1 MLDMLAHRVYRHLF
15 LAQVIALVGTGL
27 TTVALALLAHDLAAG
42 QAGVVLG
49 TALAIKMVAYVGIAP
64 LVGAYAARLPR
75 RWLLVGLDLLR
86 AAVVCA
92 LPFVT
97 EVWQVY
103 GLIFL
108 LNAGSAGF
116 TPVFQATIPDILEDE
131 GQYTRALSL
140 SRLAY
145 DLENLLSPL
154 AAAALLM
161 VIGFDVLFALNALAF
176 LLSAAL
182 VVSVTL
188 PSPRPVAHAPGVWRR
203 VTRGM
208 RLYLKTPRLRG
219 LLALNLAVAAAGAMQ
234 IVNTVVIVR
243 SVLGLGEREVALAF
257 AAAGGGSMLV
267 ALLLPRVLDRVSE
280 RPVMLLGGV
289 LMTLSLYL
297 GVFGPGVAGLI
308 GLWLLLG
315 AGASLVMTPTGRLL
329 KRSCQPEDRPAL
341 FAAQFSLSHSCWL
354 VTYPL
359 AGWMGFNLGL
369 AGTFVLLGTMAL
381 AATGLAAL
389 VWRDPD
395 PMVLEHEHI
404 SMTHTPLH
412 YQDEPPCTS
421 TMSTPCTRP
430 GGRPPGARRAS
441 QVNGE
446 AAFLAARR
454 PCGCGPALWP
464 DKGARRFSAGTRP
477 ECWHRSGS
485 KPRCW
490 R

>member
-1 MLDMLAHRVYRHLF
+1 MLDVLAHRVYRHLF

-103 GLIFL
+103 VLIFL

-154 AAAALLM
+154 TAAALLVVM
-161 VIGFDVLFALNALAF
+161 GFDVLFLLNALAF

-188 PSPRPVAHAPGVWRR
+188 PSPRPVADAPGVWRR
-203 VTRGM
+203 VSHGM
-208 RLYLKTPRLRG
+208 RIYLETPRLRG
-219 LLALNLAVAAAGAMQ
+219 LLALNLAVAASGAMQ
-234 IVNTVVIVR
+234 IVNTVVVVR
-243 SVLGLGEREVALAF
+243 SALGLGEREVALAF

-267 ALLLPRVLDRVSE
+267 ALLLPRVLERVRE
-280 RPVMLLGGV
+280 RPLMLLGGL
-289 LMTLSLYL
+289 LMTLSLFL
-297 GVFGPGVAGLI
+297 GVLGPGFAGLL
-308 GLWLLLG
+308 GLWWLLG

-341 FAAQFSLSHSCWL
+341 FAAQFSLSHGCWL
-354 VTYPL
+354 AAYPL
-359 AGWMGFNLGL
+359 AGWMGMHLGL
-369 AGTFVLLGTMAL
+369 AGTFALLGTTAL

-389 VWRDPD
+389 VWRPPD
-395 PMVLEHEHI
+395 PMVLEHEHAP
-404 SMTHTPLH
+404 MTHAHLH
-412 YQDEPPCTS
+412 YHDEHHQHAHEGWEGPEPHS
-421 TMSTPCTRP
+421 HPHHHP
-430 GGRPPGARRAS
+430 GGRHRHVFVIDGHHAR
-441 QVNGE
+441 
-446 AAFLAARR
+446 
-454 PCGCGPALWP
+454 WP
-464 DKGARRFSAGTRP
+464 S
-477 ECWHRSGS
+477 
-485 KPRCW
+485 
-490 R
+490 